1 MKRTSRIFLAV
12 AILSTVQLSTVN
24 SLWAQNDTSNSVYN
38 QSVYV
43 VGDYNPVLDGV
54 TEKVNVAPA
63 PNDSVADEL
72 QPKFKYS
79 ITPHR
84 ISSLTSATGLKA
96 AKVIGSPT
104 RLSPLRDTTTIPTV
118 RDSITTPTLPLSARK
133 ALLPRR
139 QTIMAATAI
148 PSTILTSLASISS
161 IRHTYSPPT
170 SLSTANTDATMD
182 SPIRY

>member
-1 MKRTSRIFLAV
+1 MKRTSRIFLAA
-12 AILSTVQLSTVN
+12 AILFTVQLSTVN

-104 RLSPLRDTTTIPTV
+104 RLYNNYLRFGIGHDFAAFPDINPLVDLYLTSTRHDNYSYGARFYHNT
-118 RDSITTPTLPLSARK
+118 DITTFGKES
-133 ALLPRR
+133 
-139 QTIMAATAI
+139 
-148 PSTILTSLASISS
+148 
-161 IRHTYSPPT
+161 SPPT

-182 SPIRY
+182 SLIRY